1 MIPLRQIVGRT
12 TRSGFLQ
19 IRSASKAGTIALRY
33 QSTTSTTTNTATPTT
48 TPDNDNS
55 KPSSETVKTEQSSL
69 PKATQKGKQD
79 KKAPSKKTPVNPKL
93 RDISGQI
100 KETILQSTT
109 DLNEAYSILEEGI
122 TFLREIQKS
131 ENITDRQIFKEF
143 YPLATEL
150 FNLAQK
156 PETTIDHSLN
166 EIIDMFVKNKI
177 AHSMHFIQLAANALK
192 QNSEAY
198 DEVLQYWFK
207 SFEYTKSHDFCMSIT
222 SMESKPKLNINLTIS
237 PIWPYMLMFNRV
249 LLKSY
254 ILASRCCQ
262 VFP

>member
-1 MIPLRQIVGRT
+1 
-12 TRSGFLQ
+12 
-19 IRSASKAGTIALRY
+19 
-33 QSTTSTTTNTATPTT
+33 
-48 TPDNDNS
+48 
-55 KPSSETVKTEQSSL
+55 
-69 PKATQKGKQD
+69 
-79 KKAPSKKTPVNPKL
+79 
-93 RDISGQI
+93 
-100 KETILQSTT
+100 
-109 DLNEAYSILEEGI
+109 
-122 TFLREIQKS
+122 
-131 ENITDRQIFKEF
+131 
-143 YPLATEL
+143 
-150 FNLAQK
+150 
-156 PETTIDHSLN
+156 
-166 EIIDMFVKNKI
+166 MFVKNKI